1 MPATLGHA
9 SPLPG
14 GADDAKTTTG
24 RVGGAGR
31 YNPGIGRPR
40 RLAGRRLDAAGIHRQ
55 WGDTP

>member
-1 MPATLGHA
+1 MDVG
-9 SPLPG
+9 
-14 GADDAKTTTG
+14 DG
-24 RVGGAGR
+24 RRQAVDRPWGLSGTGR